1 LIDLQ
6 LQPKHPIGSSDVP
19 ERLKRA
25 YVTASCKKDMLE
37 NIKNMFPS
45 LKEEVH
51 ISNYVNR
58 FQTHL
63 YLEEMECFVNL
74 RMYDRERAHFTREG
88 KYLALV
94 KENLCERRFLHI
106 VKAKDPWTD
115 NENAERTYEGVIHK
129 ALLNRILLKFDANFQ
144 QTYNYPDYCLEF
156 YFSHYCYRK
165 QHYANSRAA
174 EKLGDQ
180 FLFPT
185 LTQSRERP
193 QLDIKLKDEENLLL
207 RNWQC
212 RWHNCRKNILRGE
225 VLNMPYV
232 VFGPPGT
239 GKTFRK
245 FLN

>member
-1 LIDLQ
+1 
-6 LQPKHPIGSSDVP
+6 
-19 ERLKRA
+19 
-25 YVTASCKKDMLE
+25 
-37 NIKNMFPS
+37 
-45 LKEEVH
+45 
-51 ISNYVNR
+51 
-58 FQTHL
+58 
-63 YLEEMECFVNL
+63 MECFVNL

-106 VKAKDPWTD
+106 VKANDPWTD

-129 ALLNRILLKFDANFQ
+129 ALLKRILLKFDANFQ

-193 QLDIKLKDEENLLL
+193 QLDIKLNDEENLLL

-212 RWHNCRKNILRGE
+212 RWHNCVLNSIQKKYTTRRSFKHATRGFRTSRHRKNIPQIFKLIPTSACTPSNSSADVITTRLIESG
-225 VLNMPYV
+225 VLKMGDFIRIVSQRQVEKQLTPEHLMPD
-232 VFGPPGT
+232 
-239 GKTFRK
+239 
-245 FLN
+245 N